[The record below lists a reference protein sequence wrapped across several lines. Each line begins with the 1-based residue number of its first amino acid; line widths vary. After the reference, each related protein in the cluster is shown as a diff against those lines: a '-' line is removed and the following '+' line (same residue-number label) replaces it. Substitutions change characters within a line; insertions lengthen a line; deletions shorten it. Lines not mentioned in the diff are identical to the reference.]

1 MPGTSI
7 ARLRKAMNNVTDEPR
22 FEPQPP
28 EYAAMGPEF
37 DTN

>member
-1 MPGTSI
+1 MESHEQS
-7 ARLRKAMNNVTDEPR
+7 VTDGPK